1 VNRAFSADVVEMS
14 MRPGA
19 LPPGFQLNAAPL
31 VLKGMFNGFQNAARS
46 PQRFV
51 RWRTGTRDSDCS
63 SLLQKE
69 RVSLAYFAMRLGIF
83 CVVSW
88 LLSAGVGLPQT
99 PKPASP
105 SASPRPNLPEFRPA
119 LVGTAPNSLI
129 NTIDSADLIKKGQK
143 EAAVMFSCLVAP
155 SGEIVRSGAY
165 RGTRGSELLEQELLK
180 HLATAKF
187 VPAIHNHQPVIAV
200 FYGTVKFAVVNGK
213 PRLRI
218 FANQQLEE
226 VDKETDFIDPQPYV
240 GQDSKFTGLHY
251 PETGSTV
258 AVTGVVDLALN
269 VDARGNLNNIQL
281 LSEEP
286 PLLGFGN
293 AALSDFSGAKFI
305 PAFRNGQP
313 VECNVKIPLFYKPSS

>member
-1 VNRAFSADVVEMS
+1 
-14 MRPGA
+14 
-19 LPPGFQLNAAPL
+19 
-31 VLKGMFNGFQNAARS
+31 
-46 PQRFV
+46 
-51 RWRTGTRDSDCS
+51 
-63 SLLQKE
+63 LQKDSI
-69 RVSLAYFAMRLGIF
+69 SLAYFAMRFGIF
-83 CVVSW
+83 CVVSS
-88 LLSAGVGLPQT
+88 LLSAGVGVSQT

-105 SASPRPNLPEFRPA
+105 SASPRLNLPEFRPA
-119 LVGTAPNSLI
+119 LIGTTPNSLI
-129 NTIDSADLIKKGQK
+129 NTMDTADLIKKGQK

-155 SGEIVRSGAY
+155 TGDIVRSGAY

-180 HLATAKF
+180 RLATAKF
-187 VPAIHNHQPVIAV
+187 IPAIHNHQPIIAV
-200 FYGTVKFAVVNGK
+200 FYGTVKFSVVNDK

-258 AVTGVVDLALN
+258 AVTGVVELALN
-269 VDARGNLNNIQL
+269 VDARGNLKNIQL

-286 PLLGFGN
+286 PLLGFGD
-293 AALSDFSGAKFI
+293 AALSDFAGAKFI

-313 VECNVKIPLFYKPSS
+313 VECNMKIPVFYKPSS

>member
-1 VNRAFSADVVEMS
+1 
-14 MRPGA
+14 
-19 LPPGFQLNAAPL
+19 
-31 VLKGMFNGFQNAARS
+31 
-46 PQRFV
+46 
-51 RWRTGTRDSDCS
+51 
-63 SLLQKE
+63 LQKE
-69 RVSLAYFAMRLGIF
+69 PLSLAYFAMRLRIF
-83 CVVSW
+83 CLVGL
-88 LLSAGVGLPQT
+88 LLSADFASAQT
-99 PKPASP
+99 PKPGSP
-105 SASPRPNLPEFRPA
+105 SPSPRPTLPEVRPA
-119 LVGTAPNSLI
+119 LIGTAPNSLV
-129 NTIDSADLIKKGQK
+129 NTIDTADLIKKGQK

-155 SGEIVRSGAY
+155 TGQVVRSGAY

-180 HLATAKF
+180 RLATAKF
-187 VPAIHNHQPVIAV
+187 IPAIHNHQPVIAI
-200 FYGTVKFAVVNGK
+200 FYGTVKFAVANGK

-258 AVTGVVDLALN
+258 AVTGVVELALN
-269 VDARGNLNNIQL
+269 VDAKGNLTNAQV

-305 PAFRNGQP
+305 PAFRNSKP
-313 VECNVKIPLFYKPSS
+313 IESNVKIPVYYKPSAESVQSE